1 MRCCEAGEILV
12 GFYRLREILV
22 EFCDTHLCVVSS
34 RFISEKD
41 GGIFCHVD
49 SERMVIAYDHAE
61 WDSDSFL
68 PVSARDPY
76 RYSVRSTGAD
86 EFIIDTDMFNSVM
99 VQFAHDA
106 VFCVHNAKPDI
117 SEGSLCSLVSVG

>member
-1 MRCCEAGEILV
+1 M
-12 GFYRLREILV
+12 V

-76 RYSVRSTGAD
+76 RYSVRSAGAD
-86 EFIIDTDMFNSVM
+86 KFIIDADMFNGVM

-106 VFCVHNAKPDI
+106 VFCVPNAKPDI